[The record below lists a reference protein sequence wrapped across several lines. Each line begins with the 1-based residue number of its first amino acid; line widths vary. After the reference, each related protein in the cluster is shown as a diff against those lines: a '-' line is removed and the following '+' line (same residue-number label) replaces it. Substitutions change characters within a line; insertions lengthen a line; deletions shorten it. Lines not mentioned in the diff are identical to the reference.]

1 MYHFAIIHSVT
12 DRETDRET
20 DRQTDD
26 GMMPGSAKTVQY
38 VYILN
43 FCKIKST

>member
-1 MYHFAIIHSVT
+1 MYHFAIIHSV
-12 DRETDRET
+12 TDRET